1 MKELDGAIADYTS
14 ALQLQPSFL
23 LALYNRSIAWE
34 KKSDYGKA
42 VDDLNEL
49 LRQDPKHESALW
61 RRALLLAASPDSKV
75 RDGETAVADAIRLC
89 VLTQWKQPASLDV
102 LAAAYAELGDFDKAV
117 AWEIKAI
124 NLATEKDTQARYQ
137 AYLNLYK
144 QRKPYR
150 LKPLENAI
158 VPVEARQPAAAP
170 DRRR

>member
-1 MKELDGAIADYTS
+1 MLW
-14 ALQLQPSFL
+14 
-23 LALYNRSIAWE
+23 ALYNRSSAWE
-34 KKSDYGKA
+34 KKSEYGKA

-49 LRQDPKHESALW
+49 LRQDPKHETALW

-75 RDGETAVADAIRLC
+75 RDGNAAVADAIRLC
-89 VLTQWKQPASLDV
+89 VLTQWKQPTSLDV

-117 AWEIKAI
+117 AWQTKAV
-124 NLATEKDTQARYQ
+124 NLTTDKDTKSRFQ

-158 VPVEARQPAAAP
+158 VPVEASEPAAARH
-170 DRRR
+170 RRR